1 MEDVVYSK
9 SQVRKTPILVG
20 HRAEFLGVR
29 FHVALLSVLSL
40 RKHVRKRDSLV
51 GK

>member
-29 FHVALLSVLSL
+29 FCVALLSVLSL
-40 RKHVRKRDSLV
+40 RKDVRKTDSLV